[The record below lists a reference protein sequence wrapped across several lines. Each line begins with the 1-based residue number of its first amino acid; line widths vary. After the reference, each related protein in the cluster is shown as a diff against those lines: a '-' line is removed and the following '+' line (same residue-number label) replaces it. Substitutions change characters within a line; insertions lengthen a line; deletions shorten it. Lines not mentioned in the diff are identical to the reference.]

1 MSKLLYTGTQ
11 YNTQGLISG
20 YFRRY
25 FSEFYDARGVLF
37 RVEILD
43 NKNSGSTGFNFAK
56 SLPQPFDLG
65 RDGVTISWEGQA
77 DHLHEAIVPS
87 TLTMDF
93 LLAGTRHKVFPDV
106 LAEAEEDRF
115 LVAVF
120 MFHPDQDSTT
130 SDLSGAFRPHW
141 FGTLAAEGIEYVA
154 DENNEFL
161 RLTAHDGLA
170 ALNDI
175 PYQKANGDVYT
186 TDVPLTTH
194 LKRVLEK
201 LPTATLWSYIS
212 GTDDTT
218 PAEVADNSTS
228 GPFMI
233 REIPH
238 VGTQHVLEQVTDVPS
253 AYSMLRNHLAKAS
266 AFYEIETSEDQFGG
280 TFATKTTSTCGQVL
294 DAILQAFQLQIF
306 QDHGSFWIMNW
317 AALDGDTPLVHNFVD
332 LDHLVNRAQNA
343 IGQTLG
349 SDYEFDLD
357 ANGFDALRGLS
368 TRYLFPIQ
376 RAVSIHKKGGAK
388 ILLAGTFTH
397 TPMGGQD
404 PIPNSFSITDSS
416 STSHSTLQSS
426 DAVVLGGDSPLMVA
440 DVVVTTARDFGSL
453 DEGLIGC
460 KVLMNM
466 TIKIGDYYLK
476 RNVVQSSEPAVN
488 IQRVGV
494 GASGAD
500 LDYRD
505 LVQDGDVEWTTTEST
520 YTIVCPHVGMGNPEP
535 DVVLQGNDNDIQRV
549 AGYHIK
555 IRNNGDEFK
564 FRETIDDTRDGTFAH
579 FSINWNLPALPDS
592 VAEHVGAVFQC
603 QVEYKSRLNATI
615 SPSSH
620 SSISNQNGYVG
631 RLGNFKIFNTGD
643 GAENDVTFVADHNK
657 NRAIVKVSES
667 ILGDAYTGTDSIGA
681 LRHWN
686 FSSSQWVRTGSSG
699 QKWGTTDDT
708 DAGLMLHELLALR
721 GLQERTTF
729 VPQVSGTF
737 LFDPGQ
743 RMGTAGSALATGR
756 KLPAL
761 HQLIRYDVGVD
772 GRKYFVQSATW
783 TAKTTSFDFAGF
795 IVDVDRNFVPGG
807 TDDDQIAVPDFG
819 PGGFAGGTGPS
830 DDATNGGGLPGALN
844 VVKGEA
850 LTGGTGGGLT
860 STQTAKLDAIT
871 LNGSNQISAFTTD
884 ATKGDILT
892 TDQIDDSAST
902 SNKFAS
908 PGQLS
913 NISNNSG
920 RLTTAEGDIDT
931 LENQM
936 IAIRRVLQEV
946 NSGGG
951 KGVYFTDSKL
961 TTNAHLSVQ
970 DKRAILFAGSNTG
983 MNIQETSPG
992 TITLSVQAGPTSSEV
1007 QVTAMTI
1014 TGSSS
1019 LQNATITFSQPVTF
1033 SSSTSG
1039 ITSSQITEGSK
1050 LFHTNA
1056 RVDARIAAASVT
1068 DLSDVTS
1075 VGSGAIITS
1084 SERVKLNA
1092 IDSGSGQIITTA
1104 ERTKLAGIETGATNS
1119 TPLAGADQTLDDN
1132 RTITTDGND
1141 LTIEIGTGTTS
1152 FKNGSTAVLQLTDQG
1167 GVSLSPSGAVTIK
1180 GLQHPTSDGS
1190 AGQVLQTNGSGVLSF
1205 ATPDP
1210 NLASANQVLTGTR
1223 TIFFDGNDLKFA
1235 TGDGTGTTIT
1245 ELHYDADG
1253 AQGTGIFRFAARVEF
1268 QDIVNFRGSGGTS
1281 QSQIRFVEPVLG
1293 GSSAVVL
1300 KGPSTNLSSDVIFV
1314 LPDSDGSAGQFLKT
1328 DGSGNLSFASASGGG
1343 SAPYVLASSS
1353 TRVPMYYA
1361 NRYYFGSSAYG
1372 WDTDT
1377 GYSTS
1382 QTTDSS
1388 VADDFAHMGIVAP
1401 TAISTLKIF
1410 ATLRNDSS
1418 ADDVSLYVYKGSR
1431 PNGSSSSITLT
1442 ELIDIDID
1450 VTQDRHQNADA
1461 TATSAGISEGDLIF
1475 VSFKRAGSTGT
1486 KLINVSY
1493 TLHATP

>member
-1 MSKLLYTGTQ
+1 MAKLLYTGTQ

-25 FSEFYDARGVLF
+25 FSEFYDARGALF

-56 SLPQPFDLG
+56 SNPQPFDLG
-65 RDGVTISWEGQA
+65 RDGVTISWDGQA
-77 DHLHEAIVPS
+77 DHLHESIVPS
-87 TLTMDF
+87 SLTMDF
-93 LLAGTRHKVFPDV
+93 LLAGTRHKIFPDV
-106 LAEAEEDRF
+106 LAQAEEDRF

-120 MFHPDQDSTT
+120 MFHPDNDSTHE
-130 SDLSGAFRPHW
+130 DLSGEFRPHW

-154 DENNEFL
+154 DETNEFL

-194 LKRVLEK
+194 LKRILEK

-218 PAEVADNSTS
+218 PAEVSDNAAN
-228 GPFMI
+228 GPFI
-233 REIPH
+233 VQEIPH
-238 VGTQHVLEQVTDVPS
+238 VGAQHVLEAVSGVPS
-253 AYSMLRNHLAKAS
+253 AYSVLRNHLAKAG

-343 IGQTLG
+343 VGQTLG

-357 ANGFDALRGLS
+357 ANGYEALRGLS

-376 RAVSIHKKGGAK
+376 RAVSVHKKGGAK
-388 ILLAGTFTH
+388 ILLAGNFTH

-404 PIPNSFSITDSS
+404 PIPNSFTITDSS
-416 STSHSTLQSS
+416 SATHSTLQSS
-426 DAVVLGGDSPLMVA
+426 DAVVLGGDSPLMVG
-440 DVVVTTARDFGSL
+440 DVVVSTGRDFGAL

-460 KVLMNM
+460 KTLLNL

-488 IQRVGV
+488 IQRIGV
-494 GASGAD
+494 GGSGAD
-500 LDYRD
+500 LDYHD

-520 YTIVCPHVGMGNPEP
+520 YTIVCPHVGMGDPEP

-549 AGYHIK
+549 AGFHIK
-555 IRNNGDEFK
+555 IRNNGEEFK
-564 FRETIDDTRDGTFAH
+564 FRQTTGDTRDGINGE
-579 FSINWNLPALPDS
+579 FSINWTLPALPDN
-592 VAEHVGAVFQC
+592 VAEHVGAVFKC
-603 QVEYKSRLNATI
+603 QAEYKSRLNATI
-615 SPSSH
+615 NPTAH
-620 SSISNQNGYVG
+620 DSIEDRNGLAG
-631 RLGNFKIFNTGD
+631 RIGNFKIFNTGD
-643 GAENDVTFVADHNK
+643 GAENDVTFVADHNA

-686 FSSSQWVRTGSSG
+686 FDTSQWVRTGASG

-708 DAGLMLHELLALR
+708 DAALMLHELLALR
-721 GLQERTTF
+721 GLQERATF

-743 RMGTAGSALATGR
+743 RLGTAGSALATGR

-761 HQLIRYDVGVD
+761 HQLIRYDVGAD
-772 GRKYFVQSATW
+772 GRKYFFQSATW

-795 IVDVDRNFVPGG
+795 IVDVDRNFSPTS
-807 TDDDQIAVPDFG
+807 TDDDQIAVPSGFG
-819 PGGFAGGTGPS
+819 GGGFGPS
-830 DDATNGGGLPGALN
+830 DDHTNGGGLPGALN

-850 LTGGTGGGLT
+850 LSGGTGGGLT
-860 STQTAKLDAIT
+860 STQEAKLAAIT
-871 LNGSNQISAFTTD
+871 LNGSNQIAGLTTD
-884 ATKGDILT
+884 ATASALLT
-892 TDQIDDSAST
+892 TDQVDDADST
-902 SNKFAS
+902 SHKFAT
-908 PGQLS
+908 PTQLS
-913 NISNNSG
+913 TISNNSG

-931 LENQM
+931 LEGQVL
-936 IAIRRVLQEV
+936 AIRRVLQDV

-951 KGVYFTDSKL
+951 KGVYFTDNKL
-961 TTNAHLSVQ
+961 TSNAHLAVQ

-983 MNIQETSPG
+983 VNIQETSPG

-1007 QVTAMTI
+1007 QVDAITI

-1019 LQNATITFSQPVTF
+1019 FANASIVFSQPVTF
-1033 SSSTSG
+1033 SSTTSG
-1039 ITSSQITEGSK
+1039 ITTTNVTEGSK

-1075 VGSGAIITS
+1075 VGSGAIMTS
-1084 SERVKLNA
+1084 
-1092 IDSGSGQIITTA
+1092 A
-1104 ERTKLAGIETGATNS
+1104 ERTKLEGIATGATNS
-1119 TPLAGADQTLDDN
+1119 TALATAD
-1132 RTITTDGND
+1132 
-1141 LTIEIGTGTTS
+1141 
-1152 FKNGSTAVLQLTDQG
+1152 
-1167 GVSLSPSGAVTIK
+1167 
-1180 GLQHPTSDGS
+1180 
-1190 AGQVLQTNGSGVLSF
+1190 
-1205 ATPDP
+1205 
-1210 NLASANQVLTGTR
+1210 QVLTGTR

-1235 TGDGTGTTIT
+1235 TGDGTGSTIT
-1245 ELHYDADG
+1245 ELHYDANG

-1268 QDIVNFRGSGGTS
+1268 QDVVNFRGAGGTT
-1281 QSQIRFVEPVLG
+1281 QSQIRFLEPVLG

-1300 KGPSTNLSSDVIFV
+1300 KGPSTNLTSDVIFV
-1314 LPDSDGSAGQFLKT
+1314 LPDSDGSDGQFLKT

-1353 TRVPMYYA
+1353 TRVPMFYP
-1361 NRYYFGSSAYG
+1361 NRYYFGSSSFG

-1382 QTTDSS
+1382 QTSATSI
-1388 VADDFAHMGIVAP
+1388 ADDFAHMGIVAP

-1410 ATLRNDSS
+1410 ATLRNDTS
-1418 ADDVSLYVYKGSR
+1418 ADDVDLYVYKGSR
-1431 PNGSSSSITLT
+1431 PNGSSSSISLT
-1442 ELIDIDID
+1442 ELIDVTID

-1461 TATSAGISEGDLIF
+1461 TASSAGISEGDLIF
-1475 VSFKRAGSTGT
+1475 VAFKREGSNGT
-1486 KLINVSY
+1486 KFINVSY

>member
-1 MSKLLYTGTQ
+1 MAKLLYTGTQ

-25 FSEFYDARGVLF
+25 FSEFYDARGALF

-56 SLPQPFDLG
+56 SNPQPFDLG
-65 RDGVTISWEGQA
+65 RDGVTISWDGQA
-77 DHLHEAIVPS
+77 DHLHESIVPS
-87 TLTMDF
+87 SLTMDF
-93 LLAGTRHKVFPDV
+93 LLAGTRHKIFPDV
-106 LAEAEEDRF
+106 LAQAEEDRF

-120 MFHPDQDSTT
+120 MFHPDNDSTHE
-130 SDLSGAFRPHW
+130 DLSGEFRPHW

-154 DENNEFL
+154 DETNEFL

-194 LKRVLEK
+194 LKRILEK

-218 PAEVADNSTS
+218 PAEVSDNAAN
-228 GPFMI
+228 GPFI
-233 REIPH
+233 VQEIPH
-238 VGTQHVLEQVTDVPS
+238 VGAQHVLEAVSGVPS
-253 AYSMLRNHLAKAS
+253 AYSVLRNHLAKAG

-317 AALDGDTPLVHNFVD
+317 AALDGDTPLIHRFVD

-343 IGQTLG
+343 VGHSLG
-349 SDYEFDLD
+349 AEYEFDLD
-357 ANGFDALRGLS
+357 ANGFEALRGLS

-376 RAVSIHKKGGAK
+376 RSVSVHKKGGAK
-388 ILLAGTFTH
+388 ILLSGQHTH
-397 TPMGGQD
+397 SPLGGQD
-404 PIPNSFSITDSS
+404 PIPHTFVITDSS
-416 STSHSTLQSS
+416 SPSHSILESS
-426 DAVVLGGDSPLMVA
+426 DAVVLGGDSPLIVG
-440 DVVVTTARDFGSL
+440 DVVVSTGRDLGAL

-460 KVLMNM
+460 KTLLHL
-466 TIKIGDYYLK
+466 TIKIGDFYLK
-476 RNVVQSSEPAVN
+476 RNVVQSSESAVN
-488 IQRVGV
+488 IQRIGL

-500 LDYRD
+500 LDYHD
-505 LVQDGDVEWTTTEST
+505 LVVDGAVEWTTTEST
-520 YTIVCPHVGMGNPEP
+520 YTIICPHVGMGEPEP
-535 DVVLQGNDNDIQRV
+535 DVILQGDDNDIQRV
-549 AGYHIK
+549 AGFHIK
-555 IRNNGDEFK
+555 IRNNGEEFK
-564 FRETIDDTRDGTFAH
+564 FRQTTGDTRDGINGE
-579 FSINWNLPALPDS
+579 FSINWTLPALPDS
-592 VAEHVGAVFQC
+592 VAEHVGAVFKC
-603 QVEYKSRLNATI
+603 QAEYKSRLNATI
-615 SPSSH
+615 SPSAH
-620 SSISNQNGYVG
+620 DSISNRNGIAG
-631 RLGNFKIFNTGD
+631 RIGHFKIYNTGD
-643 GAENDVTFVADHNK
+643 GAENDVTFVADHNV

-667 ILGDAYTGTDSIGA
+667 ILGDTYTGTDAVGA

-686 FSSSQWVRTGSSG
+686 FNSSQWVRTGASG
-699 QKWGTTDDT
+699 NKWGTTDDT
-708 DAGLMLHELLALR
+708 DAGLFLHELLALR

-729 VPQVSGTF
+729 VSQVSGTF

-743 RMGTAGSALATGR
+743 RLGAAGSALAGGN

-761 HQLIRYDVGVD
+761 HQLIRYDVGSEA
-772 GRKYFVQSATW
+772 RKYFFTSATW

-795 IVDVDRNFVPGG
+795 IVDVDRTFSPSG
-807 TDDDQIAVPDFG
+807 TDNDTTSVGFEAAGGGFG
-819 PGGFAGGTGPS
+819 PSEDHA
-830 DDATNGGGLPGALN
+830 NGGGLPGALN

-850 LTGGTGGGLT
+850 LTGGSGGLT
-860 STQTAKLDAIT
+860 ALQTAKLAAIT
-871 LNGSNQISAFTTD
+871 LNGSNQIAGLTTD
-884 ATKGDILT
+884 ATASALLT
-892 TDQIDDSAST
+892 TDQVDDADST
-902 SNKFAS
+902 SHKFAT
-908 PGQLS
+908 PTQLS
-913 NISNNSG
+913 TISNNSG

-931 LENQM
+931 LEGQVL
-936 IAIRRVLQEV
+936 AIRRVLQDV

-951 KGVYFTDSKL
+951 KGVYFTDNKL
-961 TTNAHLSVQ
+961 TSNAHLAVQ

-983 MNIQETSPG
+983 VNIQETSPG

-1007 QVTAMTI
+1007 QVDAITI

-1019 LQNATITFSQPVTF
+1019 FANASIVFSQPVTF
-1033 SSSTSG
+1033 SSTTSG
-1039 ITSSQITEGSK
+1039 ITTTNVTEGSK

-1075 VGSGAIITS
+1075 VGSGAIMTS
-1084 SERVKLNA
+1084 
-1092 IDSGSGQIITTA
+1092 A
-1104 ERTKLAGIETGATNS
+1104 ERTKLEGIATGATNS
-1119 TPLAGADQTLDDN
+1119 TALATAD
-1132 RTITTDGND
+1132 
-1141 LTIEIGTGTTS
+1141 
-1152 FKNGSTAVLQLTDQG
+1152 
-1167 GVSLSPSGAVTIK
+1167 
-1180 GLQHPTSDGS
+1180 
-1190 AGQVLQTNGSGVLSF
+1190 
-1205 ATPDP
+1205 
-1210 NLASANQVLTGTR
+1210 QVLTGTR

-1235 TGDGTGTTIT
+1235 TGDGTGSTIT
-1245 ELHYDADG
+1245 ELHYDANG

-1268 QDIVNFRGSGGTS
+1268 QDVVNFRGAGGTT
-1281 QSQIRFVEPVLG
+1281 QSQIRFLEPVLG

-1300 KGPSTNLSSDVIFV
+1300 KGPSTNLTSDVIFV
-1314 LPDSDGSAGQFLKT
+1314 LPDSDGSDGQFLKT

-1353 TRVPMYYA
+1353 TRVPMFYP
-1361 NRYYFGSSAYG
+1361 NRYYFGSSSFG

-1382 QTTDSS
+1382 QTSATSI
-1388 VADDFAHMGIVAP
+1388 ADDFAHMGIVAP

-1410 ATLRNDSS
+1410 ATLRNDTS
-1418 ADDVSLYVYKGSR
+1418 ADDVDLYVYKGSR
-1431 PNGSSSSITLT
+1431 PNGSSSSISLT
-1442 ELIDIDID
+1442 ELIDVTID

-1461 TATSAGISEGDLIF
+1461 TASSAGISEGDLIF
-1475 VSFKRAGSTGT
+1475 VAFKREGSNGT
-1486 KLINVSY
+1486 KFINVSY

>member
-1 MSKLLYTGTQ
+1 MAKLLYTGTQ

-43 NKNSGSTGFNFAK
+43 NKNSGATGFNFAK
-56 SLPQPFDLG
+56 SQPQPFDLG
-65 RDGVTISWEGQA
+65 RDGVTISWDGQA
-77 DHLHEAIVPS
+77 DHLHESIVPS
-87 TLTMDF
+87 SLTMDF

-120 MFHPDQDSTT
+120 MFHPDQNSTT

-141 FGTLAAEGIEYVA
+141 FGTLVAEGIEYVA
-154 DENNEFL
+154 DETNEFL

-201 LPTATLWSYIS
+201 LPTATLWSYVS

-218 PAEVADNSTS
+218 PAEVPDNTTT
-228 GPFMI
+228 GPYMI

-238 VGTQHVLEQVTDVPS
+238 VGTQHVLERVTDIPS

-294 DAILQAFQLQIF
+294 DAILQALQLQIF

-343 IGQTLG
+343 VGASLG

-357 ANGFDALRGLS
+357 ANGYEALRGLS

-376 RAVSIHKKGGAK
+376 RAVSVHKKGGAK
-388 ILLAGTFTH
+388 ILLAGNFTH

-404 PIPNSFSITDSS
+404 PIPNSFTITDSS
-416 STSHSTLQSS
+416 SATHSTLQSS
-426 DAVVLGGDSPLMVA
+426 DAVVLGGDSPLMVG
-440 DVVVTTARDFGSL
+440 DVVVSTGRDFGAL

-460 KVLMNM
+460 KTLLNL

-488 IQRVGV
+488 IQRIGV
-494 GASGAD
+494 GGSGAD
-500 LDYRD
+500 LDYHD
-505 LVQDGDVEWTTTEST
+505 LVQDGAVEWTTTEST
-520 YTIVCPHVGMGNPEP
+520 YTIVCPHVGMGDPEP

-549 AGYHIK
+549 AGFHIK
-555 IRNNGDEFK
+555 IRNNGEEFK
-564 FRETIDDTRDGTFAH
+564 FRQTTGDTRDGINGE
-579 FSINWNLPALPDS
+579 FSINWTLPALPDN
-592 VAEHVGAVFQC
+592 VAEHVGAVFKC
-603 QVEYKSRLNATI
+603 QAEYKSRLNATI
-615 SPSSH
+615 NPTAH
-620 SSISNQNGYVG
+620 DSIENRNGLAG
-631 RLGNFKIFNTGD
+631 RIGNFKIFNTGD
-643 GAENDVTFVADHNK
+643 GAENDVTFVADHNA

-686 FSSSQWVRTGSSG
+686 FDTSQWVRTGASG

-708 DAGLMLHELLALR
+708 DAALMLHELLALR
-721 GLQERTTF
+721 GLQERATF

-743 RMGTAGSALATGR
+743 RLGTAGSALATGR

-761 HQLIRYDVGVD
+761 HQLIRYDVGDD
-772 GRKYFVQSATW
+772 GRKYFFQSATW

-795 IVDVDRNFVPGG
+795 IVDVDRNFSPNS
-807 TDDDQIAVPDFG
+807 TDDDQIAVPSGFG
-819 PGGFAGGTGPS
+819 GGGFGPS
-830 DDATNGGGLPGALN
+830 DDHTNGGGLPGALN

-850 LTGGTGGGLT
+850 LSGGTGGGLT
-860 STQTAKLDAIT
+860 STQEAKLAAIT
-871 LNGSNQISAFTTD
+871 LNGSNQIAGLTTD
-884 ATKGDILT
+884 ATASALLT
-892 TDQIDDSAST
+892 TDQVNDANST
-902 SNKFAS
+902 SHKFAT
-908 PGQLS
+908 PTQLS
-913 NISNNSG
+913 TISNNSG
-920 RLTTAEGDIDT
+920 RLTTAEADIDT
-931 LENQM
+931 LEGQVT
-936 IAIRRVLQEV
+936 AIRRVLQDV

-951 KGVYFTDSKL
+951 KGVYFTDNKL
-961 TTNAHLSVQ
+961 TSNAHLSVQ

-1007 QVTAMTI
+1007 QVDAITI

-1019 LQNATITFSQPVTF
+1019 FANASIVFSQPVTF
-1033 SSSTSG
+1033 SSTTSG
-1039 ITSSQITEGSK
+1039 ITTTNLTEGSK

-1056 RVDARIAAASVT
+1056 RVDARIAAANVT
-1068 DLSDVTS
+1068 DLTDVTDA
-1075 VGSGAIITS
+1075 GSGAIITS
-1084 SERVKLNA
+1084 
-1092 IDSGSGQIITTA
+1092 A
-1104 ERTKLAGIETGATNS
+1104 ERTKLSGIETGAEVNVVTTN
-1119 TPLAGADQTLDDN
+1119 LG
-1132 RTITTDGND
+1132 
-1141 LTIEIGTGTTS
+1141 
-1152 FKNGSTAVLQLTDQG
+1152 
-1167 GVSLSPSGAVTIK
+1167 
-1180 GLQHPTSDGS
+1180 
-1190 AGQVLQTNGSGVLSF
+1190 
-1205 ATPDP
+1205 
-1210 NLASANQVLTGTR
+1210 SANQVLAGTR
-1223 TIFFDGNDLKFA
+1223 TIFFDGNDLRFN
-1235 TGDGTGTTIT
+1235 TGDGTGSTIT

-1268 QDIVNFRGSGGTS
+1268 QDVVNFRGAGGTS

-1300 KGPSTNLSSDVIFV
+1300 KGPSTNLTSDVIFV

-1361 NRYYFGSSAYG
+1361 SRYYFGSSAYG

-1382 QTTDSS
+1382 QTSDSLIAS
-1388 VADDFAHMGIVAP
+1388 GFAHMGIVAP
-1401 TAISTLKIF
+1401 TSISTLKIF
-1410 ATLRNDSS
+1410 ATIRNDSS

-1431 PNGSSSSITLT
+1431 PNGSSSSISLT

-1450 VTQDRHQNADA
+1450 VTQDRHHNADA

>member
-1 MSKLLYTGTQ
+1 MAKLLYTGTQ
-11 YNTQGLISG
+11 YNNQGLISG

-25 FSEFYDARGVLF
+25 FSEFYDARGILF

-65 RDGVTISWEGQA
+65 RDGVTISWDGQA
-77 DHLHEAIVPS
+77 DHLHESIVPS

-120 MFHPDQDSTT
+120 RFKPSFDSTT
-130 SDLSGAFRPHW
+130 EDLDGAFVPHW

-201 LPTATLWSYIS
+201 LPTATLWSYVS
-212 GTDDTT
+212 GTDETT
-218 PAEVADNSTS
+218 PAEVADNSQD
-228 GPFMI
+228 GPYMV

-238 VGTQHVLEQVTDVPS
+238 VGTQHVLEQVTNVPS

-343 IGQTLG
+343 LG
-349 SDYEFDLD
+349 SSLDHEFDLD
-357 ANGFDALRGLS
+357 ANGYEALRGLS

-388 ILLAGTFTH
+388 ILLAGNFTH

-404 PIPNSFSITDSS
+404 PIPNSFTITDSS
-416 STSHSTLQSS
+416 SATHSTLQSS
-426 DAVVLGGDSPLMVA
+426 DAVVLGGDSPLMVG
-440 DVVVTTARDFGSL
+440 DVVVSTGRDFGAL

-460 KVLMNM
+460 KTLLNM

-500 LDYRD
+500 LDYHD

-520 YTIVCPHVGMGNPEP
+520 YTIVCPHVGMGDPEP
-535 DVVLQGNDNDIQRV
+535 DVVLQGSDNDIQRV
-549 AGYHIK
+549 AGFHIK
-555 IRNNGDEFK
+555 IRNNGEEFK
-564 FRETIDDTRDGTFAH
+564 FRQTTGDTRDGINGE
-579 FSINWNLPALPDS
+579 FSINWTLPALPDN
-592 VAEHVGAVFQC
+592 VAEHVGAVFKC
-603 QVEYKSRLNATI
+603 QAEYKSRLNATI
-615 SPSSH
+615 NPTAH
-620 SSISNQNGYVG
+620 DSIEDRNGLAG
-631 RLGNFKIFNTGD
+631 RIGNFKIFNTGD
-643 GAENDVTFVADHNK
+643 GAENDVTFVADNNV

-686 FSSSQWVRTGSSG
+686 FNTSQWTRTGSSG

-708 DAGLMLHELLALR
+708 DAALMLHELLALR

-743 RMGTAGSALATGR
+743 RMGTAGSLTATGR
-756 KLPAL
+756 GLPAL

-772 GRKYFVQSATW
+772 GRKYFFQSATW

-795 IVDVDRNFVPGG
+795 IVDVDRNFSPTS
-807 TDDDQIAVPDFG
+807 TDDDQIAVPFG
-819 PGGFAGGTGPS
+819 VGGGGFGPS
-830 DDATNGGGLPGALN
+830 DDHTNGGGLPGALN

-860 STQTAKLDAIT
+860 STQEAKLAAIT
-871 LNGSNQISAFTTD
+871 LNASNEIEKFTTD
-884 ATKGDILT
+884 ATRGDLLT
-892 TDQIDDSAST
+892 TDQIDDSNST
-902 SNKFAS
+902 SNKFAT
-908 PGQLS
+908 PNQLS
-913 NISNNSG
+913 TISNNSG
-920 RLTTAEGDIDT
+920 RLTTAESDIDT
-931 LENQM
+931 LEGQM
-936 IAIRRVLQEV
+936 LAVRRVLQDV

-951 KGVYFTDSKL
+951 KGVYFTDNKL
-961 TTNAHLSVQ
+961 TTNAHLAVQ

-992 TITLSVQAGPTSSEV
+992 TITLSVQAGATSSEI
-1007 QVTAMTI
+1007 QVDAMTI

-1019 LQNATITFSQPVTF
+1019 LQAATITFSQPVTF
-1033 SSSTSG
+1033 SNSTSG
-1039 ITSSQITEGSK
+1039 ITSAQITESTSK
-1050 LFHTNA
+1050 LFHTAA

-1075 VGSGAIITS
+1075 VGSGAIITA

-1104 ERTKLAGIETGATNS
+1104 ERTKLAGIETGATNT

-1141 LTIEIGTGTTS
+1141 FTIDIGTGTTA
-1152 FKNGSTAVLQLTDQG
+1152 FKNGSTAVLQMTDQG
-1167 GVSLSPSGAVTIK
+1167 GVSFSPTGAVTIK
-1180 GLQHPTSDGS
+1180 GLQHPTTDGS

-1205 ATPDP
+1205 ATPD
-1210 NLASANQVLTGTR
+1210 NVASANQVLTGTR

-1235 TGDGTGTTIT
+1235 TGDGTGTSSVD
-1245 ELHYDADG
+1245 LHYDADG
-1253 AQGTGIFRFAARVEF
+1253 AQGQGQWKFGARVEF
-1268 QDIVNFRGSGGTS
+1268 QDVVNFRGSGGTT
-1281 QSQIRFVEPVLG
+1281 QSQIRFVEPPLG

-1361 NRYYFGSSAYG
+1361 SRYYFGSSAYG

-1382 QTTDSS
+1382 QTSATS

-1410 ATLRNDSS
+1410 ATIRNDSS

-1431 PNGSSSSITLT
+1431 PNGSSTSISLT

-1450 VTQDRHQNADA
+1450 VTQDRHHNADA

-1475 VSFKRAGSTGT
+1475 VAFKRAGSTGT

>member
-1 MSKLLYTGTQ
+1 MGKLLYTGTQ

-43 NKNSGSTGFNFAK
+43 NVNSGATGFNFAK
-56 SLPQPFDLG
+56 SNPQPFDLG
-65 RDGVTISWEGQA
+65 RDGVTISWDGQA
-77 DHLHEAIVPS
+77 DHLHESIVPS
-87 TLTMDF
+87 SLTMDF
-93 LLAGTRHKVFPDV
+93 LLAGTYHKIFPEV
-106 LAEAEEDRF
+106 LADSEEDRF

-120 MFHPDQDSTT
+120 RFNPTSFSTT
-130 SDLSGAFRPHW
+130 ADLDGSFVPHW

-186 TDVPLTTH
+186 TDVPLATH
-194 LKRVLEK
+194 LFRVLEK
-201 LPTATLWSYIS
+201 LPTATLWSYTS
-212 GTDDTT
+212 ATDDTT
-218 PAEVADNSTS
+218 PAQVPDNTSS
-228 GPFMI
+228 GPWI
-233 REIPH
+233 VQEIPH
-238 VGTQHVLEQVTDVPS
+238 VGTQHVLEQVTNVPS
-253 AYSMLRNHLAKAS
+253 AYSILSTHLAKAS

-317 AALDGDTPLVHNFVD
+317 AALDGDTPLVHRFVD
-332 LDHLVNRAQNA
+332 LEHLYTRAKNQIGHSLGNA
-343 IGQTLG
+343 
-349 SDYEFDLD
+349 YEFDLD

-376 RAVSIHKKGGAK
+376 RSVSIHTKGGAK
-388 ILLAGTFTH
+388 ILLAGNFTH

-416 STSHSTLQSS
+416 SPSHTTLQSS
-426 DAVVLGGDSPLMVA
+426 DAVVLGGDSPLMVG
-440 DVVVTTARDFGSL
+440 DVVVSTGRDLGAL

-460 KVLMNM
+460 KTLLNL

-476 RNVVQSSEPAVN
+476 RNVVQSSQGAVN
-488 IQRVGV
+488 IQRIGA

-500 LDYRD
+500 LDYHD
-505 LVQDGDVEWTTTEST
+505 LVQDGAVEWTTTEST
-520 YTIVCPHVGMGNPEP
+520 YTIVCPHVGMGDPEP
-535 DVVLQGNDNDIQRV
+535 DVVLQGDDNDIQRV
-549 AGYHIK
+549 AGFHIK

-564 FRETIDDTRDGTFAH
+564 FRQVTGDTRDGINAE
-579 FSINWNLPALPDS
+579 FSINWTLPALPDS
-592 VAEHVGAVFQC
+592 VAEHVGAVFKC
-603 QVEYKSRLNATI
+603 QAEYKSRLNATI
-615 SPSSH
+615 NPTAH
-620 SSISNQNGYVG
+620 DSIEDRNGLAG
-631 RLGNFKIFNTGD
+631 RIGNFRIYNTGD

-686 FSSSQWVRTGSSG
+686 FSTSQWVRTGASG

-708 DAGLMLHELLALR
+708 DAALMLHELLALR

-743 RMGTAGSALATGR
+743 RSADAGTLTATANG
-756 KLPAL
+756 LPAL

-772 GRKYFVQSATW
+772 GRKYFFQSATW

-795 IVDVDRNFVPGG
+795 IVDVDRNFSPNS
-807 TDDDQIAVPDFG
+807 TDDDQIAVPSG
-819 PGGFAGGTGPS
+819 IGGGGFGPS
-830 DDATNGGGLPGALN
+830 DDHTNGGGLPGALN

-850 LTGGTGGGLT
+850 LSGGTGTGLT
-860 STQTAKLDAIT
+860 STQALKLAAIT
-871 LNGSNQISAFTTD
+871 INAQNEISAFTTD

-892 TDQIDDSAST
+892 TDQIDDASST
-902 SNKFAS
+902 SNKFAT

-931 LENQM
+931 LESQM
-936 IAIRRVLQEV
+936 LAVRRVLQDV

-961 TTNAHLSVQ
+961 TSNAHLSVQ

-1104 ERTKLAGIETGATNS
+1104 ERTKLAGIETGATNT
-1119 TPLAGADQTLDDN
+1119 TPLAGADQTLADN
-1132 RTITTDGND
+1132 RTINTDGND

-1167 GVSLSPSGAVTIK
+1167 GVSFSPTGAVTIK

-1190 AGQVLQTNGSGVLSF
+1190 AGQVLQTNGSGTLSF
-1205 ATPDP
+1205 ATPDS

-1268 QDIVNFRGSGGTS
+1268 QDIVNFRGAGGTS
-1281 QSQIRFVEPVLG
+1281 QSQIRFVEPPMG

-1343 SAPYVLASSS
+1343 STSYVLASSS

-1361 NRYYFGSSAYG
+1361 SRYYFGSSSYG

-1382 QTTDSS
+1382 QTGDTF

-1410 ATLRNDSS
+1410 ATLRNDTS

-1431 PNGSSSSITLT
+1431 PNGSSSSISLT

-1450 VTQDRHQNADA
+1450 VTQDRHHNADA
-1461 TATSAGISEGDLIF
+1461 TATSAGISAGDLIF
-1475 VSFKRAGSTGT
+1475 VSFKRAGSNGT
-1486 KLINVSY
+1486 KYVNASY
-1493 TLHATP
+1493 TLHATE